1 MIVGICIPSPSLT
14 HGIHTPILDGQT
26 TCIEVDGPP
35 ADRPAVLGGSSFH
48 ALWQVALGTNL
59 SDASLNLKVVSGIFI
74 LT

>member
-1 MIVGICIPSPSLT
+1 MHTFTITLT

-35 ADRPAVLGGSSFH
+35 ADRREVLGDSGFH
-48 ALWQVALGTNL
+48 ALWQVALDTNL
-59 SDASLNLKVVSGIFI
+59 SNASLNHKVLSGIFI

>member
-1 MIVGICIPSPSLT
+1 MHTFTITLT

-35 ADRPAVLGGSSFH
+35 ADRPAVLGGSGFQ
-48 ALWQVALGTNL
+48 AFWQVALGTHL
-59 SDASLNLKVVSGIFI
+59 SNASLNHKVVSGIFI